1 MHMATACGVFDIVF
15 TRYLSKTPPTP
26 PPSFLIRYESAEG
39 CYALA
44 VSQRQDLRVK
54 YAVKAFTDAAGG
66 SEIAQEVSAFDN
78 LHMCFDFQ
86 VFSLV
91 SPSE

>member
-1 MHMATACGVFDIVF
+1 MIFCAIAKSFDPCLL
-15 TRYLSKTPPTP
+15 TCYST
-26 PPSFLIRYESAEG
+26 FLFLRLTRYESAEG

-66 SEIAQEVSAFDN
+66 SELGQEV
-78 LHMCFDFQ
+78 
-86 VFSLV
+86 
-91 SPSE
+91 